1 MTCLFP
7 CPQWHRAGQLDSAG
21 WCSIAWQLFPA
32 SVACCD
38 TLPLFHSPS
47 QSRQNISWHGIWMH
61 LAIWRI
67 ESSLDGKAHIRYHG
81 QKGTAKLFLIVFAK
95 AFGFP
100 VVPVVPGI
108 ALVFTWDT
116 AARCCQAISTVRH
129 SAEAAAVSRIW
140 PAIRRF
146 AGCFVD
152 FVDQRSAKIKIDQG
166 MSIKDRLK
174 RYAIDLLGT
183 VRSHKMLD
191 TFHKWSRKFKLSTV
205 ITTDSIR
212 KPSELGIWHLS
223 GPQANP

>member
-38 TLPLFHSPS
+38 TLPLFHSLS

-67 ESSLDGKAHIRYHG
+67 ESTLDGKAHIRYHG

-116 AARCCQAISTVRH
+116 AARCCQMLPGHLDGATQRWGCGRLQDLTCDS
-129 SAEAAAVSRIW
+129 
-140 PAIRRF
+140 PIRRVLCGF
-146 AGCFVD
+146 CGSKICKD
-152 FVDQRSAKIKIDQG
+152 QDWSRNVDQRSVKKICY
-166 MSIKDRLK
+166 RLV
-174 RYAIDLLGT
+174 RYC
-183 VRSHKMLD
+183 
-191 TFHKWSRKFKLSTV
+191 
-205 ITTDSIR
+205 
-212 KPSELGIWHLS
+212 
-223 GPQANP
+223 